1 MLYVDFVILGYDYR
15 TNFEMLDSAFRLIM
29 DGAELV
35 AMHEDKVFPGRL
47 KQNIGLG
54 AFVKGLEYSTG
65 KKATII
71 GKPSKKFFEL
81 GMKKIS
87 ANAKEV
93 AMIGD
98 SLVSDIV
105 GAKNAGLKT
114 IMVKTGN
121 FSEKELNESKIKPD
135 YLIYSIK
142 ELSGLV

>member
-15 TNFEMLDSAFRLIM
+15 TNFEMLDS
-29 DGAELV
+29 
-35 AMHEDKVFPGRL
+35 
-47 KQNIGLG
+47 
-54 AFVKGLEYSTG
+54 
-65 KKATII
+65 
-71 GKPSKKFFEL
+71 
-81 GMKKIS
+81 
-87 ANAKEV
+87 AKEV